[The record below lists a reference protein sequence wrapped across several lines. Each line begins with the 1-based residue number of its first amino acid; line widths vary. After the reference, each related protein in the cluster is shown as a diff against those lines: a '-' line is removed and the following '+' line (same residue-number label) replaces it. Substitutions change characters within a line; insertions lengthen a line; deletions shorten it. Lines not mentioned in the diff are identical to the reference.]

1 VAGRA
6 PPPPALLAGLL
17 GAVVAR
23 VAALLVAAG
32 AGRDPL
38 EAVLLRAV
46 PTAFEGRDAGA
57 RAAGLFGLGRLL
69 EGARPAAVAAGRGA
83 GFAGLC
89 PLALAGDAAV
99 RRGAVFGAAGFAL
112 AATAFGVGRD
122 AGLGAGLGAGREAAF
137 GEGFDVALR
146 AGRAAGL
153 AVGLVRCAGLAGAPL
168 RGAAAFEATL
178 VAVEAAPPTGRAVGL
193 EAGRTE
199 VLAGGGAALAGCV
212 GAFEA
217 DLAPPAAALLVVFGL
232 VTGWTAG
239 RAAGAGWLPVR
250 WGGATAAVASLAPA
264 AAGVAASPAGAGAA
278 GARGAGASRAG
289 AGGGNSRGAGG
300 LGTPRSTATGW
311 AAVEPVV
318 RLTGTGGGGGTG
330 GPSPRPMTPSA
341 VSRQVKAT
349 TSLVSGARSKRTI
362 AVWLRTVSTRPREPT
377 G

>member
-1 VAGRA
+1 V
-6 PPPPALLAGLL
+6 AGLL

-23 VAALLVAAG
+23 VAALLGAAG
-32 AGRDPL
+32 AGRDRL
-38 EAVLLRAV
+38 EAELLRAV
-46 PTAFEGRDAGA
+46 PTALEGRDTGA
-57 RAAGLFGLGRLL
+57 RAAGVLGLGRLL
-69 EGARPAAVAAGRGA
+69 AGARPAAVAAGRGA

-89 PLALAGDAAV
+89 PLALAGEAAV

-112 AATAFGVGRD
+112 AATGFCVGRD
-122 AGLGAGLGAGREAAF
+122 AGLGADLGAGREAGL
-137 GEGFDVALR
+137 GEGFDVALGAGR
-146 AGRAAGL
+146 EAGLAVGLARCEDFAGAPVPGTAGFAAGFAAPFAAVEPPPPTGRAAGL
-153 AVGLVRCAGLAGAPL
+153 A
-168 RGAAAFEATL
+168 
-178 VAVEAAPPTGRAVGL
+178 
-193 EAGRTE
+193 AGRTAALADGGAAT
-199 VLAGGGAALAGCV
+199 LAGGV

-217 DLAPPAAALLVVFGL
+217 DLAAAAAALLVVAGL
-232 VTGWTAG
+232 VAGWSAG
-239 RAAGAGWLPVR
+239 RGAGAGWLLIR
-250 WGGATAAVASLAPA
+250 CGGATAAVASLAPA
-264 AAGVAASPAGAGAA
+264 AAGVAASWAGAGMA
-278 GARGAGASRAG
+278 GARGAGANRAG

-300 LGTPRSTATGW
+300 LGTPRSTATGC

>member
-17 GAVVAR
+17 GAVGAR
-23 VAALLVAAG
+23 VAALLGAAG
-32 AGRDPL
+32 AGRDRL
-38 EAVLLRAV
+38 EAEVLRAV
-46 PTAFEGRDAGA
+46 PTALEGRDTGA
-57 RAAGLFGLGRLL
+57 RAPVLFGLGRLL

-83 GFAGLC
+83 AFAGLC

-112 AATAFGVGRD
+112 AATGFCVGRD
-122 AGLGAGLGAGREAAF
+122 AGLGADLGAGREAGL
-137 GEGFDVALR
+137 GEGFDVALG
-146 AGRAAGL
+146 AGREAGL
-153 AVGLVRCAGLAGAPL
+153 AVGLVRCEGLAGAPV
-168 RGAAAFEATL
+168 GMAAFEAAL
-178 VAVEAAPPTGRAVGL
+178 LAVEAAPPVGRAAGL
-193 EAGRTE
+193 GAGRTAA
-199 VLAGGGAALAGCV
+199 LADGGGATLAEWV

-217 DLAPPAAALLVVFGL
+217 DLAAPAAALLVVVGL
-232 VTGWTAG
+232 VAGWSAG
-239 RAAGAGWLPVR
+239 RDAGAGWLPIR
-250 WGGATAAVASLAPA
+250 WGGATAAVASFAPA
-264 AAGVAASPAGAGAA
+264 AAGVAAASAGAGTA

-300 LGTPRSTATGW
+300 RGTPRSTATGC

-362 AVWLRTVSTRPREPT
+362 AV
-377 G
+377 